1 MVEAKR
7 IPLVQLA
14 GEELSGLL
22 WPITP
27 ESFVHDYWAKKP
39 LLIKGF
45 AGKFAGFFDAE
56 TFSRAISP
64 GGAFPENFLRA
75 SFDKKMP
82 DGTSA
87 PPLMPG
93 EFQSSAFAAT
103 PDQAVPLFDAGA
115 TLCASQLETR
125 VPALG
130 TFLAAVKRQL
140 GYPGKVAFNAYLSPP
155 RTGYNWHFDSRIATT
170 LQIEGT
176 KRWRYSSR
184 PAIPWPRGNGSLR
197 ADGVAQYTDRAV
209 VAQPWEVLTA
219 FDPADT
225 TEVDLEPG
233 DVLILPAGVW
243 HEACGGATGSLAL
256 NLTFTPISYTLL
268 VRSLLDSMLTAEPG
282 WRAPAPVLPGA
293 TAGEVDPLGIAAI
306 SAELARAASALQ
318 TLSGDSAAVVRLWES
333 FVQSA
338 NPGFPVKPTPPAV
351 TAAVL
356 PAERL
361 QIRAD
366 GNVYAML
373 ADGGSRL
380 CVTIGA
386 NREVELTGATMRF
399 VQRMLAERE
408 FTASDCLAWCE
419 GGTPFTWEDVQT
431 TLTSLKR
438 EGLITAAEAKKG

>member
-1 MVEAKR
+1 
-7 IPLVQLA
+7 
-14 GEELSGLL
+14 
-22 WPITP
+22 
-27 ESFVHDYWAKKP
+27 
-39 LLIKGF
+39 
-45 AGKFAGFFDAE
+45 
-56 TFSRAISP
+56 
-64 GGAFPENFLRA
+64 
-75 SFDKKMP
+75 
-82 DGTSA
+82 
-87 PPLMPG
+87 
-93 EFQSSAFAAT
+93 
-103 PDQAVPLFDAGA
+103 
-115 TLCASQLETR
+115 
-125 VPALG
+125 
-130 TFLAAVKRQL
+130 
-140 GYPGKVAFNAYLSPP
+140 
-155 RTGYNWHFDSRIATT
+155 
-170 LQIEGT
+170 
-176 KRWRYSSR
+176 
-184 PAIPWPRGNGSLR
+184 
-197 ADGVAQYTDRAV
+197 
-209 VAQPWEVLTA
+209 
-219 FDPADT
+219 
-225 TEVDLEPG
+225 
-233 DVLILPAGVW
+233 
-243 HEACGGATGSLAL
+243 
-256 NLTFTPISYTLL
+256 
-268 VRSLLDSMLTAEPG
+268 MLTAEPG